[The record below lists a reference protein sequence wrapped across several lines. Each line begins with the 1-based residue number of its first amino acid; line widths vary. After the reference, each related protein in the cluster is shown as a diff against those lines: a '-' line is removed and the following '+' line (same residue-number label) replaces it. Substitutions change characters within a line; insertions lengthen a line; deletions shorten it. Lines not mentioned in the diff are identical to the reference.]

1 MNTSQKNIMIAN
13 FMQFKKDISV
23 HELMYDCSWDWL
35 MPVVAK
41 IVRDEEFLED
51 ENREYLM
58 DILPYAHIEDTYDVV
73 IRFIQ
78 CYNKGELK
86 TISY

>member
-1 MNTSQKNIMIAN
+1 
-13 FMQFKKDISV
+13 
-23 HELMYDCSWDWL
+23 

-41 IVRDEEFLED
+41 IVRDEEFWEE

-58 DILPYAHIEDTYDVV
+58 DIVPYAHIEDTYDVV
-73 IRFIQ
+73 IRFIE

>member
-1 MNTSQKNIMIAN
+1 
-13 FMQFKKDISV
+13 MQLKKDVSV
-23 HELMYDCSWDWL
+23 HELMYHCSWDWL

-41 IVRDEEFLED
+41 IVRDEEFWED

-58 DILPYAHIEDTYDVV
+58 DIVPYGHIEDVYDVV
-73 IRFIQ
+73 VRFIN
-78 CYNKGELK
+78 CYNKGELQ